1 MMWSLYEIIH
11 IWTAVVDESEEW
23 SSHLIFQFKQLERR
37 SLKKNQGF
45 NGIRTCDLRDTGAML
60 YQLSYE
66 ATHWERG
73 QWIEL
78 MSSHEEWNDVKF
90 IWNNSLS
97 STTAVHIW
105 IISYKLHIISLLTGR
120 YSIVQK

>member
-1 MMWSLYEIIH
+1 
-11 IWTAVVDESEEW
+11 
-23 SSHLIFQFKQLERR
+23 
-37 SLKKNQGF
+37 
-45 NGIRTCDLRDTGAML
+45 
-60 YQLSYE
+60 
-66 ATHWERG
+66 
-73 QWIEL
+73 